1 MVIDLNNFIVLRG
14 LVLLLITY
22 YFMHILIIMN
32 TIDYNDLG
40 DLLLTKNSVGWNMIK
55 NKQRR

>member
-1 MVIDLNNFIVLRG
+1 M
-14 LVLLLITY
+14 LLLITY

-55 NKQRR
+55 NKKRR

>member
-1 MVIDLNNFIVLRG
+1 
-14 LVLLLITY
+14 
-22 YFMHILIIMN
+22 MN
-32 TIDYNDLG
+32 IIDYNDLG

>member
-1 MVIDLNNFIVLRG
+1 MFVFIFSSLMQLFDGNRFEQFYCIEGG

-40 DLLLTKNSVGWNMIK
+40 DLFVN
-55 NKQRR
+55 

>member
-1 MVIDLNNFIVLRG
+1 MVIDLNNFIVLRGG

-40 DLLLTKNSVGWNMIK
+40 DLFVN
-55 NKQRR
+55 